1 MTKSRLLKYA
11 LLGIAAALIAHY
23 LIKKEEKPKGHP
35 RDYAEI
41 AARSEERRVGK
52 ECTG

>member
-41 AARSEERRVGK
+41 LSLIHI
-52 ECTG
+52 

>member
-41 AARSEERRVGK
+41 AA
-52 ECTG
+52 